1 MAKKGV
7 WLASASARRRTLL
20 LELLKGKQIWFTSSS
35 LKTEE
40 SSPETN
46 LQVSEKV
53 QKIASSKA
61 SAALIESNSID
72 ICDFDW
78 KWLGEEKDIIGKP
91 NSLESIIVIVA
102 DTLVEDPDEP
112 LAALGQPED
121 KLAAVSMLL
130 RLSGRRHKVWSASA
144 LICPIDGIIMNHL
157 SNAIVEFVELSDEDI
172 SHLIVTESWV
182 GKAGSY
188 DLAGEARKY
197 AKLVEG
203 DELSVLGLSPSVV
216 DGLIQ
221 RIKDLS

>member
-1 MAKKGV
+1 MAKIGV

-35 LKTEE
+35 LEAEE
-40 SSPETN
+40 SIPETN
-46 LQVSEKV
+46 LQVGEKV
-53 QKIASSKA
+53 KKVAASKA

-72 ICDFDW
+72 VFDHDW
-78 KWLGEEKDIIGKP
+78 KWLGDEKDIIGKP

-130 RLSGRRHKVWSASA
+130 RLSGRRHKVWSASS
-144 LICPIDGIIMNHL
+144 LVCPIDGIILNHL
-157 SNAIVEFVELSDEDI
+157 SSAIVEFAELSDEDI
-172 SHLIVTESWV
+172 SHLILSESWV

-203 DELSVLGLSPSVV
+203 DELSVLGLSPFAV
-216 DGLIQ
+216 DGLLQ